1 MAEGKYK
8 NYLEFLDKEMTIM
21 GILSAF
27 CIGVV
32 SLTLD
37 RLLSA
42 KQDDNSYFFRVAVVG
57 WQYVILGSVA
67 IVIAAVCFYLQRSL
81 LASNYGEIC
90 YQEAMGERDSD
101 GKYLKDTYPWTFW
114 ISYQLGFG
122 ALVVGFVEYGLA
134 LTSPGTIR
142 LQRHTTW
149 TGLLALII
157 AAAILSLW
165 IMFLLSEKY
174 KNEPHPVCKMLT
186 NCVPSARRRE
196 VAAKRKNRTLRPGR
210 KL

>member
-8 NYLEFLDKEMTIM
+8 NYLEFLDMEMTIM

-32 SLTLD
+32 SLALD
-37 RLLSA
+37 RILSA
-42 KQDDNSYFFRVAVVG
+42 KQVDNSYFFRVAVVG

-67 IVIAAVCFYLQRSL
+67 IVIAAVCFYHQRSL

-90 YQEAMGERDSD
+90 YHEAKGEKGIADM
-101 GKYLKDTYPWTFW
+101 YLEETYPWAFW

-134 LTSPGTIR
+134 LTSPCTIR
-142 LQRHTTW
+142 LQRHTTC
-149 TGLLALII
+149 TGLLVLII
-157 AAAILSLW
+157 GVAILALW
-165 IMFLLSEKY
+165 IRILLSEKY
-174 KNEPHPVCKMLT
+174 KNEHHPVWKMLT
-186 NCVPSARRRE
+186 NCFSRRS
-196 VAAKRKNRTLRPGR
+196 T
-210 KL
+210 